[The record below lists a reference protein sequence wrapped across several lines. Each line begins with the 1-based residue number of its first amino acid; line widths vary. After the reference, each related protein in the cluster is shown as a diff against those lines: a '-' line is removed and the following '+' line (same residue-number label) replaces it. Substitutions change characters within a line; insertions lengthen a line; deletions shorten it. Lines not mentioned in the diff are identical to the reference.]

1 MIKAILLAA
10 GQSKRMKSENKLIK
24 LYKNK
29 PLINYSLN
37 VLKKSKVNKIIIVLG
52 HQHKEVKK
60 IIKKNKKI
68 IFTYNKNYKQGM
80 ASSIKTGL
88 KKISKNDKG
97 FIIAQSDMPFVKQ
110 SDINKICR
118 SINSKKFLVHALK
131 YKNRVGNPIG
141 FDSSLIKKFKNIKGQ
156 FGAKFMVKRL
166 KNRTNFIKT
175 KSIKSFKD
183 FDKASDFRS

>member
-37 VLKKSKVNKIIIVLG
+37 ILTKSKVNKIIIVLG
-52 HQHKEVKK
+52 HQFKEVKK

-68 IFTYNKNYKQGM
+68 IFKYNKNYKKGM
-80 ASSIKTGL
+80 ASSIKMGL
-88 KKISKNDKG
+88 KKVFKNDDG
-97 FIIAQSDMPFVKQ
+97 FIVAQSDMPFVKL
-110 SDINKICR
+110 SDINKMCR
-118 SINSKKFLVHALK
+118 SIKTKQFLVHALK
-131 YKNRVGNPIG
+131 YKNRLGNPIG
-141 FDSSLIKKFKNIKGQ
+141 FDISLIKKFKNIKGQ

-166 KNRTNFIKT
+166 KNRSNFINT
-175 KSIKSFKD
+175 NSPKSFKD
-183 FDKASDFRS
+183 FDKVSDFRT

>member
-1 MIKAILLAA
+1 MIKVILLAA
-10 GQSKRMKSENKLIK
+10 GLSKRMKSENKLIK

-37 VLKKSKVNKIIIVLG
+37 VLKKSKANKIIIVLG
-52 HQHKEVKK
+52 HQFKEVKK

-68 IFTYNKNYKQGM
+68 IFTYNKNYKKGM

-88 KKISKNDKG
+88 KKVFKNDDG
-97 FIIAQSDMPFVKQ
+97 FIVAQSDMPFVKL

-118 SINSKKFLVHALK
+118 SIKTKKFLVHALK
-131 YKNRVGNPIG
+131 YKNRLGNPIG
-141 FDSSLIKKFKNIKGQ
+141 FDISLIKKFKNIKGQ

-166 KNRTNFIKT
+166 KNRTNFINI
-175 KSIKSFKD
+175 SSLKSFKD
-183 FDKASDFRS
+183 FDKVSDFRS